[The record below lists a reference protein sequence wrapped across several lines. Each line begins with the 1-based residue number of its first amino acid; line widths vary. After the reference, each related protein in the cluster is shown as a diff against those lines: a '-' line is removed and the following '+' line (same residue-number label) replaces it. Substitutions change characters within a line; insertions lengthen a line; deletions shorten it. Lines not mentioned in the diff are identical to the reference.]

1 MGRIG
6 TNASRTWNDSLR
18 KLKAVSQPSR
28 GRLNRFPRRC
38 RHCSSQTVSRQ
49 QLQRALHRIRP
60 APRDKLVRSNA
71 PSNAPRNRC
80 PCTTCTWS
88 AFASHLKRRKPRWN
102 LYPTLTMPTHRE
114 PRWWQSPV
122 LNPLRDRRCSS
133 VGPNSSR
140 WRFRAAMSSG
150 CKCSVGCASIRLPP
164 AGQTPVAMFRQG
176 SPREIRISKSRSLMR
191 APYHVRIK
199 GVRLKSLAL
208 ARPART
214 RKSRYIPFMI
224 AFSVTLGRIAAAH
237 LAASGR

>member
-122 LNPLRDRRCSS
+122 LNPLRDSLS
-133 VGPNSSR
+133 VDFIRVIMRERHLVIGITDGVVP
-140 WRFRAAMSSG
+140 
-150 CKCSVGCASIRLPP
+150 SV
-164 AGQTPVAMFRQG
+164 
-176 SPREIRISKSRSLMR
+176 
-191 APYHVRIK
+191 
-199 GVRLKSLAL
+199 
-208 ARPART
+208 RT
-214 RKSRYIPFMI
+214 
-224 AFSVTLGRIAAAH
+224 H
-237 LAASGR
+237 LDGDLEPQ